1 MVTDD
6 FLVSKKSMFAAAK
19 EHWPARNTK
28 TILLVTGI
36 SARLA
41 GMMSQ
46 ETSTRTFKGSFSGL
60 KIKNFYVFSHF
71 LIIAHYRAAKK
82 NKPQIWDR
90 RAVPKFATKTCS
102 INFVHI
108 FLARNMIFKKCFWKK
123 YLYVFLMNF
132 FKSGKK
138 IFFQTFDT
146 SWYFN
151 FLNCIFHTIVSIDL
165 FLNR

>member
-6 FLVSKKSMFAAAK
+6 FLVSKESMFAAAK

-60 KIKNFYVFSHF
+60 KIKNFNVFSHF
-71 LIIAHYRAAKK
+71 LI
-82 NKPQIWDR
+82 
-90 RAVPKFATKTCS
+90 
-102 INFVHI
+102 
-108 FLARNMIFKKCFWKK
+108 
-123 YLYVFLMNF
+123 
-132 FKSGKK
+132 
-138 IFFQTFDT
+138 
-146 SWYFN
+146 
-151 FLNCIFHTIVSIDL
+151 NCIFVIK
-165 FLNR
+165 FY